1 MNPKKSVF
9 ECWLEDEKME
19 RLLEE
24 TQKVMNSPPDTLRC
38 YNLCKTCRELTAG
51 KGKTEIM
58 EPARFFMV

>member
-1 MNPKKSVF
+1 
-9 ECWLEDEKME
+9 ME